1 MIRSECLKLKNSLG
15 FYLVFLF
22 TLLELLTVPI
32 YLAFGRSHVSMTD
45 LSLMIFLFFPLLVT
59 ILSILIFE
67 QESLA
72 NRFQEINVNK
82 KSSRIWLS
90 KLIVVDFLLFFPSAM
105 IWIITGVS
113 QAVGQQGMMI
123 ATASWLMAIFL
134 NHFHLL
140 LTFIINR
147 GGSMIIAIIEILLI
161 IFASNKVL
169 LAAYWCPIAL
179 PVNFM
184 INGRCAYLT
193 AAVGWIVLSTIILV
207 ALSKKK
213 IR

>member
-1 MIRSECLKLKNSLG
+1 MIRSECLKLKNSSGL
-15 FYLVFLF
+15 YLVFLF
-22 TLLELLTVPI
+22 TLLEVLTIPI
-32 YLAFGRSHVSMTD
+32 YLDFGRSHVSMTD
-45 LSLMIFLFFPLLVT
+45 LSLMIFLSFPLLVT

-72 NRFQEINVNK
+72 NHFQEININK

-90 KLIVVDFLLFFPSAM
+90 KLIVVDLLLFFPSAM
-105 IWIITGVS
+105 IWVITGVS
-113 QAVGQQGMMI
+113 QGVGGQGMMI
-123 ATASWLMAIFL
+123 ATAIWLMVIFL

-140 LTFIINR
+140 LAFLINR
-147 GGSMIIAIIEILLI
+147 GGNMIIAIIEILLI

-169 LAAYWCPIAL
+169 LGAYWCTIAL

-184 INGRCAYLT
+184 ITGRCAYLIAT
-193 AAVGWIVLSTIILV
+193 VGWIVLSTIIIV

>member
-45 LSLMIFLFFPLLVT
+45 SSLMIFLFFPLLVT

-72 NRFQEINVNK
+72 NHFQEINVNK

-134 NHFHLL
+134 
-140 LTFIINR
+140 
-147 GGSMIIAIIEILLI
+147 I
-161 IFASNKVL
+161 IFIF
-169 LAAYWCPIAL
+169 Y
-179 PVNFM
+179 
-184 INGRCAYLT
+184 
-193 AAVGWIVLSTIILV
+193 
-207 ALSKKK
+207 
-213 IR
+213 